1 MFFIFKIIP
10 EWFWLVLFLTGI
22 ASYIVGYFSYHWPLI
37 RPYAQLLK
45 IVAYVVVPATIFIF
59 GMLYAHN
66 AWQQAALELQT
77 KIDAAE
83 AKSKET
89 TTVIEEKVITK
100 IEVVK
105 VRGDTITEY
114 IDREV
119 VKYNQDCK
127 IPEAFV
133 SAHNQAAEDPR

>member
-1 MFFIFKIIP
+1 
-10 EWFWLVLFLTGI
+10 
-22 ASYIVGYFSYHWPLI
+22 
-37 RPYAQLLK
+37 
-45 IVAYVVVPATIFIF
+45 VVVPATIFIF